1 MQIHKSDV
9 LNALI
14 TATLT
19 ILLIPAVAVL
29 LTMLVVVAQN

>member
-9 LNALI
+9 LNALVA
-14 TATLT
+14 ATLT
-19 ILLIPAVAVL
+19 VILIPAVAIL